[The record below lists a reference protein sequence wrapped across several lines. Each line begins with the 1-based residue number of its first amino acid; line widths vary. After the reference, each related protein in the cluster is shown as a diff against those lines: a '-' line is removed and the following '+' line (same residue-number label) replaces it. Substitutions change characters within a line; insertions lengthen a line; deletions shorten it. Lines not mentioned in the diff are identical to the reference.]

1 MRLIEIQTSI
11 SGPLALVWPA
21 NQSRNTREL
30 ILPDQ
35 RTIILSPEVCRASN
49 TSAEAHPFLLVIVCS
64 SVPNFEARYS
74 IRESWAQ
81 EAEALK
87 KVKVVFM
94 VGTEVNETHQE
105 QIISESEQYGDII
118 QVKGVMRKHFCNSI
132 FVGVIHWYLRKPDS
146 KVFVPAEMVQ
156 FSLW

>member
-1 MRLIEIQTSI
+1 MWWLEINISV
-11 SGPLALVWPA
+11 SGPLAFVWPA
-21 NQSRNTREL
+21 NQSRNSREL

-35 RTIILSPEVCRASN
+35 VTTLLSPEVCRASN
-49 TSAEAHPFLLVIVCS
+49 TSKEAHPFLLVIVCS

-87 KVKVVFM
+87 KVKVVFL

-105 QIISESEQYGDII
+105 QLISESEQYGDII
-118 QVKGVMRKHFCNSI
+118 QVNEETFLIDFHISMF
-132 FVGVIHWYLRKPDS
+132 
-146 KVFVPAEMVQ
+146 
-156 FSLW
+156 